1 MAKRRIDEPL
11 NDGVA
16 EYGSIKTVRNK
27 EGKKIGEEFTSLG
40 FLFFNYASIRQGDI
54 EFYGAKD
61 VTVDLKIKTY
71 FARDVQKSNKIKF
84 ENEVYEVIA
93 IDPDMK
99 RTYMYWYLTKV
110 GVFDG
115 IQFIKD
121 DSAN

>member
-1 MAKRRIDEPL
+1 MVKRRGDEPL

-16 EYGSIKTVRNK
+16 EYGSINTVRDNN
-27 EGKKIGEEFTSLG
+27 GKKKGEEFTSLG

-61 VTVDLKIKTY
+61 ITVDLKIKTY
-71 FARDVQKSNKIKF
+71 FANDVQKSHKVKF
-84 ENEVYEVIA
+84 DNEVYEVISL
-93 IDPDMK
+93 DPDIK

-121 DSAN
+121 NPAS